1 MVFAVVYAGDTNVN
15 AELLKRGYAEVM
27 YQNFVKKFIKSP
39 FYLKHFYLI
48 EIDINKLDDLKK
60 NIIIMMGGYF

>member
-1 MVFAVVYAGDTNVN
+1 MS
-15 AELLKRGYAEVM
+15 
-27 YQNFVKKFIKSP
+27 QNFVKKFIKSS